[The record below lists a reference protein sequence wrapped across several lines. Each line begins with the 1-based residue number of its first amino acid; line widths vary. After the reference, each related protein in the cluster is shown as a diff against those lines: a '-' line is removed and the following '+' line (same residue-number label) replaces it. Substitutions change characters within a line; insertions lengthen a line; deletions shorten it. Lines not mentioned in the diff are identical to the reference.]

1 MSADSHKHEID
12 SGRTSSVGMEI
23 LGFDAKSVPV
33 PTMSHGRNAP
43 WDEICGKAAKVTDRV
58 IILSAVCLNNC
69 MPVSEYELNLTNKF
83 KIDSCRSS
91 PSSIWQDMS
100 AISR

>member
-1 MSADSHKHEID
+1 MPGDHTDSDIASHDLDRHKHEID

-43 WDEICGKAAKVTDRV
+43 WDEICGKAAKVINDV
-58 IILSAVCLNNC
+58 
-69 MPVSEYELNLTNKF
+69 ELCAQCAQLTGF
-83 KIDSCRSS
+83 M
-91 PSSIWQDMS
+91 MS
-100 AISR
+100 